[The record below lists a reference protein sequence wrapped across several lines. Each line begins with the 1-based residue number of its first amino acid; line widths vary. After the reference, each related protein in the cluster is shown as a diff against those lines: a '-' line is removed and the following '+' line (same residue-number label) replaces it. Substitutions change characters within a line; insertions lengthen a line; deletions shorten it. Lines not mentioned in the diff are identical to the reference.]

1 MIDINLV
8 KGEFNTPVEER
19 TRLQKMQLT
28 NFGDQIRNIEYTILR
43 KPYYFIMRKG
53 F

>member
-1 MIDINLV
+1 MININFV

-28 NFGDQIRNIEYTILR
+28 NFGDQNRNIQ
-43 KPYYFIMRKG
+43 
-53 F
+53 